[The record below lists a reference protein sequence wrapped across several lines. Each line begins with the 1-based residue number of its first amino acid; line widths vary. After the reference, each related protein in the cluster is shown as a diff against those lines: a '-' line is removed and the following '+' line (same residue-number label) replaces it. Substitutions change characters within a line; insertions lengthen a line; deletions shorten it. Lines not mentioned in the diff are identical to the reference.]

1 MNNIFLLLLNLSI
14 LILIGKY
21 INDLKSDRTLVIVL
35 ALFGMTCL
43 GIILTRTFQTPL
55 FINIGYVVGLI
66 LSPILF
72 SIYLLKQKGDKKE
85 SVIRRLMLIPAL
97 TLFTMYL
104 LKALHLPVYGVLY
117 FMMIISV
124 LLGGWIVIKK
134 PELKEIQPFQIILI
148 FLIVDVL
155 SFFSN

>member
-1 MNNIFLLLLNLSI
+1 MNNIFFLLLNLSI

-21 INDLKSDRTLVIVL
+21 IIDLKSDRPLVIVL
-35 ALFGMTCL
+35 TLFGVTCL

-72 SIYLLKQKGDKKE
+72 SFYLLKQKGDKKE
-85 SVIRRLMLIPAL
+85 SLIRRLMLIPVL
-97 TLFTMYL
+97 TLFTIYFF
-104 LKALHLPVYGVLY
+104 KALHLPVYGVLY
-117 FMMIISV
+117 FMMIISI

-134 PELKEIQPFQIILI
+134 PELKEIQPFQIVLI

-155 SFFSN
+155 SFFLN